1 MATVAVPP
9 LETVPL
15 DGELD
20 LETLWAIAHGS
31 VALSVP
37 TAVRRRVARNRR
49 SFERALAGGA
59 RVYGVSTGFGALV
72 DAPVPP
78 GAEVARDLLR
88 SHAAVAAEGAL
99 PRPLVRAAIA
109 ARAAVLAR
117 GHSGVRPAL
126 VDALVA
132 LLNRD
137 VVPHVPAGPLAA
149 TGDLAPAAH
158 AFLVLIG
165 EGRTTDGLPGGEA
178 LGRAGLVPV
187 ELDAREALALISG
200 TSFPAAVAAL
210 AAVRVRR
217 ALDAADVAAAATL
230 EALGGAPAALDPRVH
245 ALRRG
250 LPGAARSAAH
260 MRAVL
265 GDAPAG
271 GARLQDPFSLRAAP
285 QVHGAA
291 RDTAERFA
299 ALVRDELASVTDNP
313 LIFDA
318 PPHVV
323 ANGSFHGQ
331 ALASGCDGLRAA
343 LADLAA
349 ISERRVFRLVS
360 PSVNGDLPPFL
371 APGGS
376 ARSGYM
382 IAQYT
387 AASLVTELRA
397 LAHPV
402 ATDSVVVSDNQ
413 EDHAAN
419 AMLAAGMLTVA
430 AGHVETVVAIELLC
444 ACQALDLRGG
454 PSGRGSELVRAV
466 VREHVPALGGD
477 RPPAPDIDRIRAL
490 VADGVFSALLS
501 PTEAAA
507 RR

>member
-1 MATVAVPP
+1 MHTVAAPP
-9 LETVPL
+9 SETVPL
-15 DGELD
+15 GGELD
-20 LETLWAIAHGS
+20 QETLWAIAHGS
-31 VALSVP
+31 VTVSVP
-37 TAVRRRVARNRR
+37 ATVRRRLARNRR
-49 SFERALAGGA
+49 SFERALGAGEP
-59 RVYGVSTGFGALV
+59 VYGVSTGFGALV
-72 DAPVPP
+72 DAPVPA
-78 GAEVARDLLR
+78 GADVARDLLR
-88 SHAAVAAEGAL
+88 SHAAVAADGAL
-99 PRPLVRAAIA
+99 ARPLVRAAIA

-117 GHSGVRPAL
+117 GHSGVRPGL
-126 VDALVA
+126 LDALVE

-137 VVPHVPAGPLAA
+137 VVPHVPAGPFGA

-165 EGRTTDGLPGGEA
+165 EGRTTDGLTGAQA
-178 LGRAGLVPV
+178 LARTGLAPL

-210 AAVRVRR
+210 AALRVRR
-217 ALDAADVAAAATL
+217 ALDAADVAAAVTF

-250 LPGAARSAAH
+250 LPGQTRAATN

-265 GDAPAG
+265 GDAPGG

-285 QVHGAA
+285 QIHGAA
-291 RDTAERFA
+291 RGTAEHVT
-299 ALVRDELASVTDNP
+299 ALIGAELASVTDNP
-313 LIFDA
+313 LIFDTA
-318 PPHVV
+318 PHVV

-331 ALASGCDGLRAA
+331 ALAGGCDALRAA

-349 ISERRVFRLVS
+349 VSERRVARLMA
-360 PSVNGDLPPFL
+360 PGGDLPPFL
-371 APGGS
+371 APGPG
-376 ARSGYM
+376 SGYM

-402 ATDSVVVSDNQ
+402 APDSIVVSGNQ

-430 AGHVETVVAIELLC
+430 ADHLETVLAIELLC

-454 PSGRGSELVRAV
+454 PSGRGGKLVRAI
-466 VREHVPALGGD
+466 VREHVPALGLD
-477 RPPAPDIDRIRAL
+477 RPPGPDIARIRVL
-490 VADGVFSALLS
+490 VAEGAFAALL
-501 PTEAAA
+501 PAG
-507 RR
+507 

>member
-1 MATVAVPP
+1 V
-9 LETVPL
+9 
-15 DGELD
+15 
-20 LETLWAIAHGS
+20 
-31 VALSVP
+31 
-37 TAVRRRVARNRR
+37 
-49 SFERALAGGA
+49 
-59 RVYGVSTGFGALV
+59 
-72 DAPVPP
+72 
-78 GAEVARDLLR
+78 
-88 SHAAVAAEGAL
+88 
-99 PRPLVRAAIA
+99 VRAAIA

-117 GHSGVRPAL
+117 GHSGVRPA
-126 VDALVA
+126 VIDGLVA

-137 VVPHVPAGPLAA
+137 VVPHVPSGPLGA

-165 EGRTTDGLPGGEA
+165 EGRTADGLDGGDA
-178 LGRAGLVPV
+178 LARAGLAPLV
-187 ELDAREALALISG
+187 LDAREALALISG

-217 ALDAADVAAAATL
+217 ALDAADVAAAVTL
-230 EALGGAPAALDPRVH
+230 EALGGTAGALDPRVH

-250 LPGAARSAAH
+250 LPGQTRAAAN

-265 GDAPAG
+265 GGAPAP

-291 RDTAERFA
+291 RGTAEHVT
-299 ALVRDELASVTDNP
+299 ALVTAELQSVTDNP
-313 LIFDA
+313 LIFDTA
-318 PPHVV
+318 PHVV

-331 ALASGCDGLRAA
+331 ALAGGCDALRAA

-360 PSVNGDLPPFL
+360 PSVNGELPPFL
-371 APGGS
+371 APRAG
-376 ARSGYM
+376 AQSGYM

-402 ATDSVVVSDNQ
+402 AADSIVVSDNQ

-430 AGHVETVVAIELLC
+430 ADHVETVLAIELLC
-444 ACQALDLRGG
+444 ACQALDLRDGV
-454 PSGRGSELVRAV
+454 SGRGGELVRAII
-466 VREHVPALGGD
+466 REHVPALGCD
-477 RPPAPDIDRIRAL
+477 RPPAPDIARIRTL
-490 VADGVFSALLS
+490 VADGAFAALL
-501 PTEAAA
+501 P
-507 RR
+507 